1 MTGFAAP
8 TRAFR
13 RWFRPAAAL
22 MLATPLAAAP
32 ARADVL
38 VEGSEDAVRVE
49 ARDSSVADVLDAL
62 GASFDL
68 RYPATADLDRRV
80 SRTFRGSLSQ
90 VISGL
95 LAKYDYVATKAPS
108 GEIEIIWMKPSAQNA
123 GSASPRWRRM
133 LDERVARYDRAVR
146 GAMDPRRP

>member
-1 MTGFAAP
+1 MTGIAEP
-8 TRAFR
+8 SRAFR

-22 MLATPLAAAP
+22 LLVAPLAAAT
-32 ARADVL
+32 ARADVR

-68 RYPATADLDRRV
+68 RYPAAADLDRPV

-123 GSASPRWRRM
+123 GSASPRWRRT